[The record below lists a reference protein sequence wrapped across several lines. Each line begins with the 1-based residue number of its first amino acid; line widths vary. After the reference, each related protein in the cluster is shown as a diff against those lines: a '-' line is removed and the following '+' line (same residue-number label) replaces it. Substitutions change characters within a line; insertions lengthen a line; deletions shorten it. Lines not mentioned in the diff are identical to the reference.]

1 VYDPSRKYA
10 HGNPFQ
16 NAAKPSFR
24 NALVHVVMT
33 PLCDVWTLVL
43 TSSIGCVKL
52 TAKTAAEPPNTVD
65 WNIVGFFKTADGLVA
80 FVVVLVVVLVG
91 LEEGEDDDD
100 DDDDDDDGVDDD
112 MVMIGLK
119 TGRQMFG
126 VSVCDRQ

>member
-10 HGNPFQ
+10 HGSPFQ

-65 WNIVGFFKTADGLVA
+65 WSIVGFFKTVDGLVA
-80 FVVVLVVVLVG
+80 FVVVVVVVAVAVV
-91 LEEGEDDDD
+91 LEEEDG
-100 DDDDDDDGVDDD
+100 GVDDD
-112 MVMIGLK
+112 MVMTGLK
-119 TGRQMFG
+119 TGRQMFR